1 MACVFSFQWGSA
13 EPHELRAA
21 RLMAAVRK
29 LPALGMIDSVYLAG
43 QKMAMFR
50 QPPFSSLQH
59 LNHFGLS
66 IARMGYVDE
75 MRGLDDRFR

>member
-1 MACVFSFQWGSA
+1 MACVFSFPWGSA
-13 EPHELRAA
+13 EPHERRAGK
-21 RLMAAVRK
+21 LMATVRK
-29 LPALGMIDSVYLAG
+29 LPALGIVDSVYLAG

-50 QPPFSSLQH
+50 QPPFAYLQH

-75 MRGLDDRFR
+75 IRGLDDRFR